1 MSESNNAREFSRIG
15 IPMTATLSV
24 DGERTESC
32 EVVNISLS
40 GIELCTEHNR
50 SLGDHSQVEV
60 QFGYPGNELSIQAE
74 GKIVR
79 ITSDGLAL
87 NFESIGLESYEHLKN
102 LITYNSGNA
111 GQVEK
116 EFSEHLGLHRKQ

>member
-1 MSESNNAREFSRIG
+1 MSESNNAREFSRVG
-15 IPMTATLSV
+15 VPMTATLAV
-24 DGERTESC
+24 DGEKTAAC
-32 EVVNISLS
+32 KVVNISLS

-60 QFGYPGNELSIQAE
+60 QFGHPGNELTIQAE

-87 NFESIGLESYEHLKN
+87 NFESIGLDSYEHLKN
-102 LITYNSGNA
+102 LITYNAGNVD
-111 GQVEK
+111 QVEK
-116 EFSEHLGLHRKQ
+116 EFSEHIGLHRK

>member
-24 DGERTESC
+24 DGDKTVSGK
-32 EVVNISLS
+32 VVNISLS
-40 GIELCTEHNR
+40 GVELCTEHNR
-50 SLGDHSQVEV
+50 SLGDHTQIEV

-79 ITSDGLAL
+79 ITSDSLAV
-87 NFESIGLESYEHLKN
+87 NFESIELESYEHLKN
-102 LITYNSGNA
+102 LITYNSGNTD
-111 GQVEK
+111 QVEK
-116 EFSEHLGLHRKQ
+116 EFSEHRGLHRK